1 MLLAVL
7 KNCQTCSVLPQQTAA
22 HLLTARH
29 GVGMCVCVY
38 VCTHTH
44 THTHTGRSVA
54 TLTPSPP
61 YFGRL
66 CIRLLRSVLPPA
78 LRCGRPLQEAPLNQ
92 KPPDDEPRRQRSS
105 AEALRSPCPSS
116 LSHART
122 ASEGVSCFVWVWVR
136 VWVWVWVAG
145 LGGWCGIHCT
155 ANDLQLLC
163 MANACHFCL
172 HLGTKCSLKQLLNP
186 NCCALRQSDQLQM
199 PKPERQPPLI
209 LHTWQRAFCALLE
222 TIALLSIS
230 PERGSRKTGSAS
242 PELLSRA
249 SGQKNK
255 HEGFWLTRET
265 SQTSGEPT
273 KKPKQKHQT
282 LKAHAEANDL
292 MILKPETQT
301 QTNTLS
307 NSNSQSGL
315 RPKSLARL
323 GWPRG
328 SRPRGIH
335 TALLSFVFHTECRA
349 HAPSW
354 LPR

>member
-1 MLLAVL
+1 
-7 KNCQTCSVLPQQTAA
+7 
-22 HLLTARH
+22 
-29 GVGMCVCVY
+29 
-38 VCTHTH
+38 
-44 THTHTGRSVA
+44 
-54 TLTPSPP
+54 
-61 YFGRL
+61 
-66 CIRLLRSVLPPA
+66 
-78 LRCGRPLQEAPLNQ
+78 
-92 KPPDDEPRRQRSS
+92 
-105 AEALRSPCPSS
+105 
-116 LSHART
+116 
-122 ASEGVSCFVWVWVR
+122 
-136 VWVWVWVAG
+136 
-145 LGGWCGIHCT
+145 
-155 ANDLQLLC
+155 

-301 QTNTLS
+301 QTNTLEFQFS
-307 NSNSQSGL
+307 IWAQAQV
-315 RPKSLARL
+315 PCQARL
-323 GWPRG
+323 AAR
-328 SRPRGIH
+328 
-335 TALLSFVFHTECRA
+335 L
-349 HAPSW
+349 APSRDTHGTP
-354 LPR
+354 LFRFSYRM